1 MSGRARAQ
9 TQQDFAVGVSVFLLA
24 VFFVFVFVPTTIA
37 PSDANTE
44 SESYVVDRVGISVT
58 EDVTAPEEV
67 GRLDVDST
75 EAFFTT
81 HGSGAAVRANYSI
94 AETTAVNVTLETLA
108 GVTVA
113 VNATDGAVG
122 PGAGGTVARAGDR
135 YPGGLGVS
143 AAKIVRFDDRRY
155 RLVVR
160 VW

>member
-1 MSGRARAQ
+1 MTDRGQ
-9 TQQDFAVGVSVFLLA
+9 TQQDFAVGISVFLLA
-24 VFFVFVFVPTTIA
+24 VFFVFAFVPTTIA

-44 SESYVVDRVGISVT
+44 SESYVVDRVGNSVA
-58 EDVTAPEEV
+58 ENVTAPEEA
-67 GRLDVDST
+67 GRLDTDAA
-75 EAFFTT
+75 ERFFAA
-81 HGSGAAVRANYSI
+81 HGSGAAVRANYSV

-122 PGAGGTVARAGDR
+122 PGASGIIARAGDR
-135 YPGGLGVS
+135 YPGGVGVS
-143 AAKIVRFDDRRY
+143 ATRIVRLDDRRY